1 MDFLIGPRTLPRW
14 AVANL
19 IGNMAIVWTGAL
31 VRLTGSGLGCSTW
44 PQCEAGSYVPHPE
57 APWHAYVEFGNRLLT
72 FVLIVIALGT
82 FLAAGRAV
90 RAGLA
95 TRLARRL
102 AFAVGLGIIAQ
113 AVIGGLSVLAQ
124 LNPWVVGLHMVV
136 SVGLIVL
143 CTRIVHEVYRLPARP
158 LGRTPWLLT
167 QGVFWGSMLMMYLGT
182 ITSGAGPH
190 SGDGAAT
197 RNGFAVTD
205 VARLHSLTM
214 WVTLGLAALL
224 LIVGRGDRRLRGA
237 VLGVLGM
244 ALLQAVIGY
253 SQYLTGLPLG
263 LVLAHLVGT
272 TLYTVAVAH
281 LWFGVR
287 RDPQNSSGSIA
298 AAMNTTAR

>member
-1 MDFLIGPRTLPRW
+1 MDLLSPATLRRW

-19 IGNMAIVWTGAL
+19 VANMAIVWTGAL

-44 PQCEAGSYVPHPE
+44 PQCEAGSYTPHPE
-57 APWHAYVEFGNRLLT
+57 APWHAFVEFGNRLLT
-72 FVLIVIALGT
+72 FVLIGISLAT
-82 FLAAGRAV
+82 FLAARRALRAEAV
-90 RAGLA
+90 RPLVP
-95 TRLARRL
+95 RL

-143 CTRIVHEVYRLPARP
+143 CTKIVHEVFGLPARG

-197 RNGFAVTD
+197 RNGLAVTD

-214 WVTLGLAALL
+214 WVTLGLAGLL
-224 LIVGRGDRRLRGA
+224 LIVGRSDRRLRGA
-237 VLGVLGM
+237 VLGVLG
-244 ALLQAVIGY
+244 AAALQAVIGY
-253 SQYLTGLPLG
+253 AQYLNGLPLG
-263 LVLAHLVGT
+263 LVLAHMVGT

-281 LWFGVR
+281 LWFGVGR
-287 RDPQNSSGSIA
+287 SAQNSSGSIA

>member
-1 MDFLIGPRTLPRW
+1 MDFLISPRTLPRW

-19 IGNMAIVWTGAL
+19 VGNMAIVWTGAL

-44 PQCEAGSYVPHPE
+44 PQCEAGSYTPHAE

-72 FVLIVIALGT
+72 FVLIAIALGT

-90 RAGLA
+90 RAQQ
-95 TRLARRL
+95 ARPLVRTL

-113 AVIGGLSVLAQ
+113 AVIGGISVLVQ

-136 SVGLIVL
+136 SVGLIVI
-143 CTRIVHEVYRLPARP
+143 CTRIVHEVFALPARS

-182 ITSGAGPH
+182 VTSGAGPH

-214 WVTLGLAALL
+214 WVTLALAVLL
-224 LIVGRGDRRLRGA
+224 LIVGRSDARLRRS
-237 VLGVLGM
+237 VLGVLAAA
-244 ALLQAVIGY
+244 ALQGAIGY
-253 SQYLTGLPLG
+253 AQYLTGLPLG
-263 LVLAHLVGT
+263 LVLAHMVGT

-287 RDPQNSSGSIA
+287 GQVQNSSGSMA